1 MRKNCDYLVD
11 LTQEVNLNEM
21 KLLSENDKRIIFI
34 NIELCEEQTRQFI
47 FHNFKIKHYQS
58 RNFKKDCYKYFIPYR
73 TYQSIF
79 DETNGVVDDLH
90 IGQFGHLELSKD
102 LMKEFENKKPII

>member
-1 MRKNCDYLVD
+1 MRKNCDYLVN
-11 LTQEVNLNEM
+11 LTENVDLNEL
-21 KLLSENDKRIIFI
+21 KTFAENDKRIIFY
-34 NIELCEEQTRQFI
+34 NIELCNEEKRQFV

-58 RNFKKDCYKYFIPYR
+58 RNFKKDCYKHFISYR

-90 IGQFGHLELSKD
+90 IGRFGHVELSKD
-102 LMKEFENKKPII
+102 LIKEIEKPI